1 MTSAVSGFS
10 AALYKDEQNRYRVT
24 PALGS
29 NRDLCFACKVTS
41 CPSIQILVSGNNTPL
56 SVTVIDDDIVV
67 HSATN
72 ASGVATSTA
81 LQIRDAVNAD
91 PTASALIEARLPPGQ
106 TGAGITGA
114 LDAGDVA
121 TGVAFVDLEL
131 VDSGDHLTFQ
141 AAAGSRYWDDSI
153 ALFIEDNGSAASG
166 FSVNYLRG
174 SVTFEET
181 KSGHTITASGTRRS
195 ELAFEKILL
204 VYDGKLKIDGREI
217 DTTSIDDDGWGNS
230 ISGRRSWD
238 MTANAFYY
246 AGESDLPDVADVLYW
261 KIYAIKHTK
270 SFVGMGTLLS
280 LDRIVANP
288 DKAQERAITI
298 KGDGEI
304 YPET

>member
-41 CPSIQILVSGNNTPL
+41 CPSIQILVSGNSTPL
-56 SVTVIDDDIVV
+56 SVSVIDDDIVV

-72 ASGVATSTA
+72 VGGTATSTA

-121 TGVAFVDLEL
+121 TGVAFVDLAL

-246 AGESDLPDVADVLYW
+246 TGESDLPDVADVLYW

-270 SFVGMGTLLS
+270 SFVGKGTLLTI
-280 LDRIVANP
+280 DRIVANP

-298 KGDGEI
+298 KGNGEI

>member
-1 MTSAVSGFS
+1 MSGFS
-10 AALYKDEQNRYRVT
+10 AALYKDEQSNYVVT

-29 NRDLCFACKVTS
+29 NRDLCFVSKNGVT
-41 CPSIQILVSGNNTPL
+41 PSIEIVVSGTNTPL
-56 SVTVIDDDIVV
+56 SVSVAGSDVTV

-72 ASGVATSTA
+72 VGGAATSTA
-81 LQIRDAVNAD
+81 AQIK
-91 PTASALIEARLPPGQ
+91 TAIETTPAALALWEVRLPPGQ
-106 TGAGITGA
+106 TGAGVPGVLAHTHGYDG
-114 LDAGDVA
+114 LDFA
-121 TGVAFVDLEL
+121 DLAL

-141 AAAGSRYWDDSI
+141 AEAGSRYWDEDE
-153 ALFIEDNGSAASG
+153 ALAVEDNGSAASG

-238 MTANAFYY
+238 MAANAFYY
-246 AGESDLPDVADVLYW
+246 TGESDLPDVADVLYW

>member
-29 NRDLCFACKVTS
+29 NRDLCFASKGAS
-41 CPSIQILVSGNNTPL
+41 CPSIQILVSGNSTPL
-56 SVTVIDDDIVV
+56 SVSVIDDDIVV

-72 ASGVATSTA
+72 VGGTATSTA

-114 LDAGDVA
+114 LDAKDVA
-121 TGVAFVDLEL
+121 TGVAFANLVL

-246 AGESDLPDVADVLYW
+246 TGESDIPDVADVLYW

>member
-41 CPSIQILVSGNNTPL
+41 CPSIQILVSGNSTPL
-56 SVTVIDDDIVV
+56 SVSVIDDDIVV

-72 ASGVATSTA
+72 VGGTATSTA

-121 TGVAFVDLEL
+121 TGVAFVDLAL

-246 AGESDLPDVADVLYW
+246 TGESDIPDVADVLYW

-298 KGDGEI
+298 KGNGEI